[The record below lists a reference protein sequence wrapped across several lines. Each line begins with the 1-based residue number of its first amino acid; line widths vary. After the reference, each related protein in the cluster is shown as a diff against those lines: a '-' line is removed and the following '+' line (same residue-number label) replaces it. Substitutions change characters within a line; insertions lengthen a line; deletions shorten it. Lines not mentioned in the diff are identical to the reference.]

1 MEAVRYHLIIFS
13 VDREVGQS
21 KGQRKIHC
29 SFSDLCITQFWLI
42 KFMTGKINSFHFN
55 SQNLTLDE
63 DLQFCKTAYGSKK
76 FQNYYN
82 KFYFIPHNI
91 AA

>member
-1 MEAVRYHLIIFS
+1 MYDWE
-13 VDREVGQS
+13 
-21 KGQRKIHC
+21 
-29 SFSDLCITQFWLI
+29 
-42 KFMTGKINSFHFN
+42 INSFHFN

-63 DLQFCKTAYGSKK
+63 DLQFCKTILGSKK